1 MTGSRTRSRTILRVL
16 AGASAVLA
24 IVQAVVGVLALEV
37 AEGGAELAG
46 MGVALLVSAG
56 ISAAVAVLCVVGLR
70 RSR

>member
-1 MTGSRTRSRTILRVL
+1 ML